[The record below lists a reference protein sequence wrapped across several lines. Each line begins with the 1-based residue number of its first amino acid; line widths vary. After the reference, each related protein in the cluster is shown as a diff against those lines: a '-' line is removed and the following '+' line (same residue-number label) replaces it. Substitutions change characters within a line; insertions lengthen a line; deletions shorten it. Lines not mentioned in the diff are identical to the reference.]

1 MQENWTGVKRRMGKN
16 RRCWGMERDWGQQ
29 ELEENEGEKQA
40 VEEDKRDEMVGDGG
54 QGGEGIMMKKRYE
67 EIMRDHR
74 IS

>member
-1 MQENWTGVKRRMGKN
+1 
-16 RRCWGMERDWGQQ
+16 MERDWGQQ